1 MSKTSLKPINYSSG
15 VPTVT
20 PCPTRM
26 VKKIYENPESIKNW
40 VNARDKE
47 LNDKIEKIYN
57 KIHQEIADISSGLEG
72 LEIKDFRGTDA
83 IDVVSLSEYNEI
95 RLKIHNDDKVL
106 TQDSEGIRVV
116 LDSFFDPAT
125 KNLKILGKEGQTVTE
140 CQIDI
145 SGGSGEGSIDTSDFY
160 TKEEIDNKGF
170 LTQSDVKT
178 VNGESIVGQGN
189 ISLNTLTN
197 EQMSQIQALLALGI
211 RLDTKRNILSI
222 GGKRYQ
228 LTESTQDLTGKYYIG
243 VTNTLNKTAFSLMTT
258 TEILSV
264 AEEKD
269 ISMLDTGVDVYNVTK
284 NLIFLMIPDNIV
296 IDKITMGEPPLMTT
310 WANSE
315 WTDSTIWKQTHED
328 IVIDGITYHLYGY
341 RAVDMEQSTPT
352 KFQIYLHKS

>member
-1 MSKTSLKPINYSSG
+1 MSKTSLKPIDYSSG

-20 PCPTRM
+20 HCPTRI

-40 VNARDKE
+40 VNARDRE

-57 KIHQEIADISSGLEG
+57 KIHQEISDISSGFGGKG
-72 LEIKDFRGTDA
+72 LRGADA
-83 IDVVSLSEYNEI
+83 IDVVPLSEYNEI

-116 LDSFFDPAT
+116 LDSSFDPTT
-125 KNLKILGKEGQTVTE
+125 KNLRILGKEGQTVTE
-140 CQIDI
+140 CKIDI
-145 SGGSGEGSIDTSDFY
+145 AGGSGGGSIDTSNFY
-160 TKEEIDNKGF
+160 TKKEIDDKGF
-170 LTQSDVKT
+170 LSQDNVKT

-189 ISLNTLTN
+189 ISLNTLTD
-197 EQMSQIQALLALGI
+197 EQLSQIQTILALGI
-211 RLDTKRNILSI
+211 KLDAERNILSI
-222 GGKRYQ
+222 GGKKYQ
-228 LTESTQDLTGKYYIG
+228 LTEEKSGRYYIG
-243 VTNTLNKTAFSLMTT
+243 VTSTLNKTAFSLMSTE
-258 TEILSV
+258 EILSV

-269 ISMLDTGVDVYNVTK
+269 ISMLDSGVEVYDVTK

-296 IDKITMGEPPLMTT
+296 IDKITMGEPPLMTV

-315 WTDSTIWKQTHED
+315 WTDNTIWKQTHED
-328 IVIDGITYHLYGY
+328 IMIDDITYHLYGY

>member
-1 MSKTSLKPINYSSG
+1 MSKTSLKPIDYSSG

-20 PCPTRM
+20 PCPTRI

-40 VNARDKE
+40 VNARDRE

-57 KIHQEIADISSGLEG
+57 KIHQEISDISSGFGGKSL
-72 LEIKDFRGTDA
+72 RGVDA
-83 IDVVSLSEYNEI
+83 IDVVPLSEYNEI

-106 TQDSEGIRVV
+106 TQDSEGVRVV
-116 LDSFFDPAT
+116 LDSSFDPTT
-125 KNLKILGKEGQTVTE
+125 KNLRILGKEGQTVTE
-140 CQIDI
+140 CKIDI
-145 SGGSGEGSIDTSDFY
+145 AGESIDTSNFY
-160 TKEEIDNKGF
+160 TKKEIDDKGF
-170 LTQSDVKT
+170 LSQDNVKT

-189 ISLNTLTN
+189 ISLNTLTD
-197 EQMSQIQALLALGI
+197 EQLSQIQTILALGI
-211 RLDTKRNILSI
+211 TLDAERNILSI

-228 LTESTQDLTGKYYIG
+228 LTEASQDLTGRYYIG
-243 VTNTLNKTAFSLMTT
+243 VTSTLNKTAFSLMSTE
-258 TEILSV
+258 EILSV

-269 ISMLDTGVDVYNVTK
+269 ISMLDSGVEVYNVTK

-296 IDKITMGEPPLMTT
+296 IDKITMGEPPLMTV

-315 WTDSTIWKQTHED
+315 WTDNTIWKQTHED
-328 IVIDGITYHLYGY
+328 IVIDDITYHLYGY

>member
-1 MSKTSLKPINYSSG
+1 MSKTFLKPIDYSSG
-15 VPTVT
+15 VPTVS
-20 PCPTRM
+20 PCPTRI

-40 VNARDKE
+40 VNARDRE

-57 KIHQEIADISSGLEG
+57 KIHQDISSGFGGKSL
-72 LEIKDFRGTDA
+72 RGADA

-116 LDSFFDPAT
+116 LDSSFDPTT
-125 KNLKILGKEGQTVTE
+125 KNLRILGKEGQTVTE
-140 CQIDI
+140 CKIDI
-145 SGGSGEGSIDTSDFY
+145 AGESIDTSNFY
-160 TKEEIDNKGF
+160 TKKEIDDKGF
-170 LTQSDVKT
+170 LAQDNVKT

-189 ISLNTLTN
+189 ISLNTLTD
-197 EQMSQIQALLALGI
+197 EQLSQLQTLLALGI
-211 RLDTKRNILSI
+211 TLDAERNILSI
-222 GGKRYQ
+222 GGKKYQ
-228 LTESTQDLTGKYYIG
+228 LTEEKSGRYYIG
-243 VTNTLNKTAFSLMTT
+243 VTSTLDKTAFSLMSTE
-258 TEILSV
+258 EILSV

-269 ISMLDTGVDVYNVTK
+269 ISMLDSGVEVYDVTK

-296 IDKITMGEPPLMTT
+296 IDKITMGEPPLMTV

-315 WTDSTIWKQTHED
+315 WTDNTIWKQTHED
-328 IVIDGITYHLYGY
+328 IVIDDITYHLYGY

>member
-40 VNARDKE
+40 VNTRDKE

-57 KIHQEIADISSGLEG
+57 KIHQEIADIYSGLEG

-106 TQDSEGIRVV
+106 TQDSEGLRVV
-116 LDSFFDPAT
+116 LDSSFDPTT
-125 KNLKILGKEGQTVTE
+125 KNLRILGKEGQTVTE
-140 CQIDI
+140 CKIDI
-145 SGGSGEGSIDTSDFY
+145 AGGSIDTSNFY
-160 TKEEIDNKGF
+160 TKKEIDDKGF
-170 LTQSDVKT
+170 LSQDNVKT

-189 ISLNTLTN
+189 ISLNTLTD
-197 EQMSQIQALLALGI
+197 EQLSQIQTILALGI
-211 RLDTKRNILSI
+211 KLDAERNILSI
-222 GGKRYQ
+222 GGKSYQ
-228 LTESTQDLTGKYYIG
+228 LTEVSQGLADRYYIG
-243 VTNTLNKTAFSLMTT
+243 VTNTSNKTAFSLMTT
-258 TEILSV
+258 EEILSV
-264 AEEKD
+264 AEEKN
-269 ISMLDTGVDVYNVTK
+269 ISLLTDGVDVYDVTK
-284 NLIFLMIPDNIV
+284 NLIFLMVPDNIV
-296 IDKITMGEPPLMTT
+296 IDKITMGEPPLMTV

-315 WTDSTIWKQTHED
+315 WTDNTIWKQTHED
-328 IVIDGITYHLYGY
+328 IVIDDITYHLYGY

>member
-1 MSKTSLKPINYSSG
+1 MSKTSLKPIDYSSG
-15 VPTVT
+15 VPTVS
-20 PCPTRM
+20 PCPTRI

-40 VNARDKE
+40 VNARDRE

-57 KIHQEIADISSGLEG
+57 KIHQEISDISSGFGGKG
-72 LEIKDFRGTDA
+72 LRGADA
-83 IDVVSLSEYNEI
+83 IDVVPLSEYNEI

-116 LDSFFDPAT
+116 LDSSFDPTT
-125 KNLKILGKEGQTVTE
+125 KNLRILGKEGQTVTE
-140 CQIDI
+140 CKIDI
-145 SGGSGEGSIDTSDFY
+145 AGESIDTSNFY
-160 TKEEIDNKGF
+160 TKKEIDDKGF
-170 LTQSDVKT
+170 LAQDNVKT

-189 ISLNTLTN
+189 ISLNTLTD
-197 EQMSQIQALLALGI
+197 EQLSQIQTILALGI
-211 RLDTKRNILSI
+211 TLDAERNILSI

-228 LTESTQDLTGKYYIG
+228 LTEEKSGRYYIG
-243 VTNTLNKTAFSLMTT
+243 VTSTLNKTAFSLMSTE
-258 TEILSV
+258 EILSV

-269 ISMLDTGVDVYNVTK
+269 ISMLDSGVEVYDVTK

-296 IDKITMGEPPLMTT
+296 IDKITMGEPPLMTV

-315 WTDSTIWKQTHED
+315 WTDNTIWKQTHED
-328 IVIDGITYHLYGY
+328 IVIDNITYHLYGY

>member
-1 MSKTSLKPINYSSG
+1 MSKTSLKPIDYSSG

-20 PCPTRM
+20 HCPTRI

-40 VNARDKE
+40 VNARDRE

-57 KIHQEIADISSGLEG
+57 KIHQDISSGFGGKSL
-72 LEIKDFRGTDA
+72 RGADA

-116 LDSFFDPAT
+116 LDSSFDPTT
-125 KNLKILGKEGQTVTE
+125 KNLRILGKEGQTVTE
-140 CQIDI
+140 CKIDI
-145 SGGSGEGSIDTSDFY
+145 AGESIDTSNFY
-160 TKEEIDNKGF
+160 TKKEIDDKGF
-170 LTQSDVKT
+170 LSQDNVKT

-189 ISLNTLTN
+189 ISLNTLTD
-197 EQMSQIQALLALGI
+197 EQLSQIQTILALGI
-211 RLDTKRNILSI
+211 TLDPERNILSI
-222 GGKRYQ
+222 GGKSYQ
-228 LTESTQDLTGKYYIG
+228 LTEASQDLTDRYYIG
-243 VTNTLNKTAFSLMTT
+243 VTSTLNKTAFSLMSTE
-258 TEILSV
+258 EILSV

-269 ISMLDTGVDVYNVTK
+269 ISMLDSGVEVYDVTK

-296 IDKITMGEPPLMTT
+296 IDKITMGEPPLMTV

-315 WTDSTIWKQTHED
+315 WTDNTIWKQTHED
-328 IVIDGITYHLYGY
+328 IVIDNITYHLYGY